1 VTKLGS
7 FASPSSPGGEQAKLN
22 DGWAALVRRMAKVP
36 ELAPL
41 VRLGMFKSLSR
52 WVGHAIRT
60 RDAWNRVLDRE
71 PLFEKPVTSTH
82 AVTR

>member
-1 VTKLGS
+1 
-7 FASPSSPGGEQAKLN
+7 
-22 DGWAALVRRMAKVP
+22 MAKVP